1 MTSVLPALNVANY
14 STVDDFQPLHSQITF
29 NTGITTVC
37 EQVQTI
43 QDAVYEEN
51 ETITLSLVSS
61 NFYIFTDLSTTEVE
75 ILDNDG
81 EYDSKA

>member
-1 MTSVLPALNVANY
+1 M
-14 STVDDFQPLHSQITF
+14 
-29 NTGITTVC
+29 C

-61 NFYIFTDLSTTEVE
+61 NFYVFTDLSTTEVE

-81 EYDSKA
+81 EYDSKAYPC